1 MVYAV
6 ISNITSQMGK
16 HCAIRHMVSSCG
28 LQVDLGPKIKRK
40 IIFILFSNKKIK
52 RHLLKYEDIFKTST
66 FLKYN
71 YFYSINMISLQM
83 GELCLSCNIC
93 ELNIFTLDCYFYTPA
108 K

>member
-1 MVYAV
+1 MPLFQ
-6 ISNITSQMGK
+6 ISHPKWANIMQLGTWSHPVDYRSIWVQK
-16 HCAIRHMVSSCG
+16 LKEKSS
-28 LQVDLGPKIKRK
+28 LYYLVTK
-40 IIFILFSNKKIK
+40 NKN